1 MSSKINTVVHCK
13 TCKISVISTL
23 LRARSVKIRND
34 ITRNN
39 GEITSIEGKLSQEQ
53 SNLNNSNL
61 RDDEKRI
68 IDQRIHDLKQQKQ
81 DYIIANETLEREITQ
96 IQNQSARENKE
107 NNY

>member
-1 MSSKINTVVHCK
+1 M
-13 TCKISVISTL
+13 
-23 LRARSVKIRND
+23 

>member
-1 MSSKINTVVHCK
+1 
-13 TCKISVISTL
+13 
-23 LRARSVKIRND
+23 KIRND

>member
-1 MSSKINTVVHCK
+1 MDSN
-13 TCKISVISTL
+13 ST
-23 LRARSVKIRND
+23 KY

-68 IDQRIHDLKQQKQ
+68 IEQGIHDLKQQKQ
-81 DYIIANETLEREITQ
+81 DYIMANETLEREIT
-96 IQNQSARENKE
+96 
-107 NNY
+107 

>member
-1 MSSKINTVVHCK
+1 
-13 TCKISVISTL
+13 
-23 LRARSVKIRND
+23 

>member
-1 MSSKINTVVHCK
+1 MDSN
-13 TCKISVISTL
+13 ST
-23 LRARSVKIRND
+23 KY